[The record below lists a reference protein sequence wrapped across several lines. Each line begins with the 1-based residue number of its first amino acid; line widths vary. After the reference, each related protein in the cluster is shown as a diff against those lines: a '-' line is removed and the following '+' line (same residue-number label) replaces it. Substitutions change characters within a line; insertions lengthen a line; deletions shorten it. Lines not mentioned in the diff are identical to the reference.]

1 MSELN
6 CFILRT
12 TQMARILGSKE
23 NRLLSKTE
31 HKLSEKHLDSRA
43 FVIQLGTRTG
53 ENACFQRDNF
63 TPAALKQLFSGTVI
77 LSIFHDKTKVASSC
91 QPPYLLR
98 IART

>member
-6 CFILRT
+6 CFILKT
-12 TQMARILGSKE
+12 TQMARILGRKE
-23 NRLLSKTE
+23 SHLPSNTE

-63 TPAALKQLFSGTVI
+63 TPAALNQLIYDTDFSV
-77 LSIFHDKTKVASSC
+77 IFHDKTKVASSC

>member
-6 CFILRT
+6 CFILKT
-12 TQMARILGSKE
+12 TQMARILGRKE
-23 NRLLSKTE
+23 SHLPSNTE

-63 TPAALKQLFSGTVI
+63 TLSALKQLFSGTII
-77 LSIFHDKTKVASSC
+77 LSIFHDKTKVGRVVNRHIC
-91 QPPYLLR
+91 CV
-98 IART
+98 

>member
-23 NRLLSKTE
+23 SHLLSKTGY
-31 HKLSEKHLDSRA
+31 KLSEKHLDSRA

-63 TPAALKQLFSGTVI
+63 TPAALKLLFSGTVI
-77 LSIFHDKTKVASSC
+77 LFIFYDKTKVGRVVNHHIC
-91 QPPYLLR
+91 CV
-98 IART
+98 